1 MDPEKTS
8 NPFPLELSQETRRRL
23 LASALGELEQQP
35 IERRSARRPG
45 RWGREHT
52 ILLAASACGVATS
65 TIYVVF
71 MLTGISPLDPGEAAD
86 DGQLPQFAR
95 ELLAVAEL
103 AFLALVGS
111 WATWTVIRRS

>member
-1 MDPEKTS
+1 M
-8 NPFPLELSQETRRRL
+8 
-23 LASALGELEQQP
+23 
-35 IERRSARRPG
+35 
-45 RWGREHT
+45 
-52 ILLAASACGVATS
+52 ATS

-71 MLTGISPLDPGEAAD
+71 MLTGISPLDPGEVAD

-111 WATWTVIRRS
+111 WATWTMIRRS

>member
-8 NPFPLELSQETRRRL
+8 NPFPLELSQEARRRL
-23 LASALGELEQQP
+23 LASSLGELEQQP
-35 IERRSARRPG
+35 IERRSARRPR

-71 MLTGISPLDPGEAAD
+71 MLTGISPLDPGEMAE